1 MNRGND
7 MEVSM
12 RRIPQVIQS
21 LVAMAVVVGGFGCG
35 EKLMPTP
42 NILVAT
48 GETPWRETP
57 AEFKTHTA
65 DVYYATDRLPENGAD
80 QPPEYGGRRFDRLA
94 YGVCTVDLGGGDW
107 KGLVRESTRRRRSR
121 AMPVR
126 VTRVRE
132 VGRFPATPW
141 PFEVING
148 QVARSPK
155 ARQDHDAAEQA
166 FRSWVAARLEQTG
179 KKEVYVYIHGVSNA
193 FDESAA
199 DIAQFWHFMG
209 RQGVPMVYSWPTG
222 SSVAIRDYNRDR
234 ESGDFTVYHLKQFLL
249 ALAGTPNL
257 RKVHLLAHSRGT
269 EVLSDALRE
278 LNIQCL
284 AANPDGNP
292 AADLRIG
299 NLVLVAADI
308 DIEVARQRLAAEG
321 IGRICERLTVYSSPD
336 DLALKISRWLV
347 RGTVRLGTLG
357 LVKMQ
362 SRDRRA
368 LATLQGVDFIDARV
382 RGDFIGHSY
391 FYSNPAVSSDLI
403 LLLRDDR
410 PPGAAHGRPLERK
423 SDVFWELR
431 DGYPEVVTSTSQP
444 TIVETTRIPIED
456 GLAATP

>member
-1 MNRGND
+1 
-7 MEVSM
+7 
-12 RRIPQVIQS
+12 
-21 LVAMAVVVGGFGCG
+21 
-35 EKLMPTP
+35 
-42 NILVAT
+42 
-48 GETPWRETP
+48 
-57 AEFKTHTA
+57 
-65 DVYYATDRLPENGAD
+65 
-80 QPPEYGGRRFDRLA
+80 
-94 YGVCTVDLGGGDW
+94 
-107 KGLVRESTRRRRSR
+107 
-121 AMPVR
+121 MPVR
-126 VTRVRE
+126 VTRVQE

-141 PFEVING
+141 PLEVVNG

-155 ARQDHDAAEQA
+155 VRQDHDAAEQA
-166 FRSWVAARLEQTG
+166 FRSWVAARLEQTV
-179 KKEVYVYIHGVSNA
+179 KKEAYVYIHGVSNA
-193 FDESAA
+193 FDESAT

-257 RKVHLLAHSRGT
+257 RKIHLLAHSRGT

-284 AANPDGNP
+284 AANPHGNP

-321 IGRICERLTVYSSPD
+321 IGRICERMTVYSSPD